1 MKRHQ
6 ITIKDIAQKLN
17 VSPSTVSRALKDHPD
32 INPKTRKAVKEIA
45 KKYNYVPNRIA
56 QSLLQNK
63 SYIIGVI
70 IPEIIH
76 HFFSSVISGIENVAH
91 ENGFNVMLC
100 QSKESYNIELKN
112 VETLLSSHIDGML
125 ISITKETKDFTH
137 IEHLQEMGIPIAF
150 FDRIAEEIECDRIIV
165 DDFGGGYKAT
175 DHLIKQG
182 CQRIAHLYSPLD
194 LLIGRNRYNGFIKAM
209 EDNNMPIYNE
219 YLIFCDSYEKAKVE
233 AQTLLDLPNPPDGIF
248 CGNDETAIGAMKTI
262 KNQGLKIPGDIAVV
276 GFTNSYIS
284 TISDPEL
291 STVDQKGY
299 ELGQKAAITI
309 ISRIAEQESI
319 PKKSSTQILDTELIV
334 RESSKKLKNSR

>member
-1 MKRHQ
+1 MKKHQ
-6 ITIKDIAQKLN
+6 ITIKDIAEKLN
-17 VSPSTVSRALKDHPD
+17 ISPSTVSRALKDHPD
-32 INPKTRKAVKEIA
+32 INPKTRKTVKEIA
-45 KKYNYVPNRIA
+45 KKYNYIPNRIA

-70 IPEIIH
+70 VPEIVH

-100 QSKESYNIELKN
+100 QSKESYEIELKN

-137 IEHLQEMGIPIAF
+137 LENLQEMGIPIAF
-150 FDRIAEEIECDRIIV
+150 FDRIAEEIDCDRIIV

-175 DHLIKQG
+175 EHLIE
-182 CQRIAHLYSPLD
+182 QRCKKIAHLYSPLD
-194 LLIGRNRYNGFIKAM
+194 LLIGQNRYNGYIKAM
-209 EDNNMPIYNE
+209 ESNNIAIYNE
-219 YLIFCDSYEKAKVE
+219 YLIFCDTYEKALIETQK
-233 AQTLLDLPNPPDGIF
+233 LLDLPNPPDGIF
-248 CGNDETAIGAMKTI
+248 CGNDETAVGAMKII
-262 KNQGLKIPGDIAVV
+262 KNNGLNIPDDIAVI

-299 ELGQKAAITI
+299 ELGQKAADTI
-309 ISRIAEQESI
+309 IKRIAEQETI
-319 PKKSSTQILDTELIV
+319 PKNPTTQILDTEVII
-334 RESSKKLKNSR
+334 RESSKKLKL

>member
-6 ITIKDIAQKLN
+6 ITIKDIAEKLN
-17 VSPSTVSRALKDHPD
+17 ISPSTVSRALKDHPD
-32 INPKTRKAVKEIA
+32 INPKTRKTVKDIA
-45 KKYNYVPNRIA
+45 KQYNYIPNRIA

-70 IPEIIH
+70 VPEIVH

-91 ENGFNVMLC
+91 EKGFNVMLC
-100 QSKESYNIELKN
+100 QSKESYEMELKN

-137 IEHLQEMGIPIAF
+137 LENLQEMGIPIAF
-150 FDRIAEEIECDRIIV
+150 FDRIAEEIDCDRIIV

-175 DHLIKQG
+175 EHLINQG
-182 CQRIAHLYSPLD
+182 CKEIAHLYSPLD
-194 LLIGRNRYNGFIKAM
+194 LLIGRNRYNGYIKAM
-209 EDNNMPIYNE
+209 EDNNMPVYDE
-219 YLIFCDSYEKAKVE
+219 YLIFCDTYEKAITKTKKLIE
-233 AQTLLDLPNPPDGIF
+233 LPNPPDGIF
-248 CGNDETAIGAMKTI
+248 CGNDETAIGAMKAI
-262 KNQGLKIPGDIAVV
+262 KINGLKIPKDIAVI

-299 ELGQKAAITI
+299 ELGQKAVDTI
-309 ISRIAEQESI
+309 IQRIAEQQTI
-319 PKKSSTQILDTELIV
+319 PKDPTTQILDTELIV
-334 RESSKKLKNSR
+334 RESSKKIKL

>member
-1 MKRHQ
+1 MKKHQ
-6 ITIKDIAQKLN
+6 ITIKDIAEKLN
-17 VSPSTVSRALKDHPD
+17 ISPSTVSRALKDHPD
-32 INPKTRKAVKEIA
+32 INPKTRKTVKEIA
-45 KKYNYVPNRIA
+45 KKYNYIPNRIA

-70 IPEIIH
+70 VPEIVH

-100 QSKESYNIELKN
+100 QSKESYEIELKN

-137 IEHLQEMGIPIAF
+137 LENLQEMGIPIAF
-150 FDRIAEEIECDRIIV
+150 FDRIAEEIDCDRIIV

-175 DHLIKQG
+175 EHLINQG
-182 CQRIAHLYSPLD
+182 CKKIAHLYSPLD
-194 LLIGRNRYNGFIKAM
+194 LLIGQNRYNGYIKAM
-209 EDNNMPIYNE
+209 ESNNIPIYNE
-219 YLIFCDSYEKAKVE
+219 YLIFCDTYEKALIETQK
-233 AQTLLDLPNPPDGIF
+233 LLDLPNPPDGIF
-248 CGNDETAIGAMKTI
+248 CGNDETAVGAMKII
-262 KNQGLKIPGDIAVV
+262 KNNGLNIPDDIAVI

-299 ELGQKAAITI
+299 ELGQKASDTI
-309 ISRIAEQESI
+309 IKRIAEQETI
-319 PKKSSTQILDTELIV
+319 PKNPTTQILDTEVII
-334 RESSKKLKNSR
+334 RESSKKLKL

>member
-1 MKRHQ
+1 MKKHQ
-6 ITIKDIAQKLN
+6 ITIKDIAEKLN
-17 VSPSTVSRALKDHPD
+17 ISPSTVSRALKDHPD
-32 INPKTRKAVKEIA
+32 INPKTRKTVKEIA
-45 KKYNYVPNRIA
+45 KKYNYIPNRIA

-70 IPEIIH
+70 VPEIVH

-100 QSKESYNIELKN
+100 QSKESYEIELKN

-137 IEHLQEMGIPIAF
+137 LENLQEMGIPIAF
-150 FDRIAEEIECDRIIV
+150 FDRIAEEIDCDRIIV

-175 DHLIKQG
+175 EHLIEQG
-182 CQRIAHLYSPLD
+182 CKKIAHLYSPLD
-194 LLIGRNRYNGFIKAM
+194 LLIGQNRYNGYIKAM
-209 EDNNMPIYNE
+209 ESNNIAIYNE
-219 YLIFCDSYEKAKVE
+219 YLIFCDTYEKALIETQK
-233 AQTLLDLPNPPDGIF
+233 LLDLPNPPDGIF
-248 CGNDETAIGAMKTI
+248 CGNDETAVGAMKII
-262 KNQGLKIPGDIAVV
+262 KNNGLNIPDDIAVI

-299 ELGQKAAITI
+299 ELGQKAADTI
-309 ISRIAEQESI
+309 IKRIAEQETI
-319 PKKSSTQILDTELIV
+319 PKNPTTQILDTEVII
-334 RESSKKLKNSR
+334 RESSKKLKL

>member
-45 KKYNYVPNRIA
+45 QKYNYVPNRIA

-76 HFFSSVISGIENVAH
+76 HFFSSVISGIENIAH

-175 DHLIKQG
+175 EHLIQQG

-219 YLIFCDSYEKAKVE
+219 YLIFCDSYEKAKIE
-233 AQTLLDLPNPPDGIF
+233 AKTLIDLPNSPDGIF

-262 KNQGLKIPGDIAVV
+262 KSHGFKIPEDIAVV

-299 ELGQKAAITI
+299 QLGQKAASTI
-309 ISRIAEQESI
+309 ISRIAEQESV
-319 PKKSSTQILDTELIV
+319 PKKTSTQILDTELIV
-334 RESSKKLKNSR
+334 RESSKKLK